1 MCANDVVKLFFS
13 FGNLYLFHL
22 LEQLAGEDQF
32 VELFVGRGHH
42 FVFVALPFLSAFI
55 DEDDVF
61 ANAHYGVHVVG
72 VDDGGH
78 VVFFG
83 DAREQLVDNQ

>member
-1 MCANDVVKLFFS
+1 MCANDVEKLFFS

-22 LEQLAGEDQF
+22 LEQFAGENQF

-61 ANAHYGVHVVG
+61 ANAHYRVHVVG
-72 VDDGGH
+72 VDLGGQLIIKKKTL
-78 VVFFG
+78 
-83 DAREQLVDNQ
+83 EQLVDNQ